1 MPDAYFSATKI
12 KWILD
17 NVDGARAR
25 AERGELA
32 FGTVDT
38 YLLWQLSKGKI
49 FATDYTNAS
58 RTMLFNI
65 HTLKW
70 DEELLRLFDI
80 PASML
85 PEVHPSSHL
94 YGCTDARL
102 FGSPIP
108 VAEWSATSRLRFSV
122 SFARKRATS
131 KILTARVVFF

>member
-17 NVDGARAR
+17 NVDGARER
-25 AERGELA
+25 AERGELV

-38 YLLWQLSKGKI
+38 FLLWQLSKGRI

-65 HTLKW
+65 HTLRW

-94 YGCTDARL
+94 
-102 FGSPIP
+102 
-108 VAEWSATSRLRFSV
+108 
-122 SFARKRATS
+122 
-131 KILTARVVFF
+131 